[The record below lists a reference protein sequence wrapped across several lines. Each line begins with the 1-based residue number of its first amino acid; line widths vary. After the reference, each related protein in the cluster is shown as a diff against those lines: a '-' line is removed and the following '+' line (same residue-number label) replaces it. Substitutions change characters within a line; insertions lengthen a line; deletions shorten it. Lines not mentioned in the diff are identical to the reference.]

1 MPKAAIFARE
11 ENEGGQEVQGCSTG
25 EVMGK
30 AIFLEAA
37 VIFASLIGFAA
48 FVIYL
53 WWIFGTFYPVERAG
67 EPALAVG

>member
-1 MPKAAIFARE
+1 
-11 ENEGGQEVQGCSTG
+11 
-25 EVMGK
+25 MGK

-48 FVIYL
+48 FVIHL